1 MDKREVVFRIKRF
14 NPGKD
19 REPYYQEYTLSVPK
33 GMTILEA
40 LQQIK
45 DTQDPTLAFRAF
57 CRSAI
62 CGSCAV
68 KVNGFPKLACKTQVF
83 SELDKFETDTL
94 TLEPLDNMEVIRDL
108 IVDWDTPLR
117 RMEEMKPYLI
127 PDPEVVP
134 DSLEEESRVY
144 PNELKRFDQF
154 TDCILCTS
162 CFSSCTAVQLDG
174 GYGGPFQLARV
185 YRFAVDPRDALKA
198 ERSKIGYAFDMW
210 NCVRCNRCADICP
223 KHVSPVDGIM
233 KLRGLSIEVGLK
245 NNPGARHVMAFYKS
259 LLESGMLNEV
269 LLPLRTKGIR
279 GVLENLPVGIKLI
292 LKGKAHSPVMKPI
305 AEHETLVRV
314 MKAAMEV
321 E

>member
-1 MDKREVVFRIKRF
+1 MEKREVIFRIKRF
-14 NPGKD
+14 NPKKD
-19 REPYYQEYTLSVPK
+19 EKPYYQEYRLTVPK

-83 SELDKFETDTL
+83 NELDKFKTDTL

-108 IVDWDTPLR
+108 IVDWNSALERFERT
-117 RMEEMKPYLI
+117 KPYLI
-127 PDPEVVP
+127 PNPEVVP
-134 DSLEEESRVY
+134 DTLEEESRIY
-144 PNELKRFDQF
+144 PRELKKFDKF

-162 CFSSCTAVQLDG
+162 CFSACGIAKLNDNF
-174 GYGGPFQLARV
+174 GGPFPLARL
-185 YRFAVDPRDALKA
+185 YRFAVDPRDALGQ
-198 ERSKIGYAFDMW
+198 ERAKIGYSLDMW
-210 NCVRCNRCADICP
+210 MCVRCNKCADVCP
-223 KHVSPVDGIM
+223 KDIFPVDGIM

-245 NNPGARHVMAFYKS
+245 DNPGARHVMAFYKS

-269 LLPLRTKGIR
+269 LLPLRTKGIK
-279 GVLENLPVGIKLI
+279 GVLENLPVGIKMI

-305 AEHETLVRV
+305 TEHETLVKV